1 MKIAFA
7 FTLALVALPA
17 VAGNKHIQCWID
29 DRGQRMCGD
38 SVPPKYAGTAREGMN
53 NRGVPVE
60 QTPRALTPEE
70 QVEAEKAK
78 VRAEAEARAAEHQ
91 RAYDR
96 YLLESYSNVGD
107 LEKQR
112 DTRVSALDTRIEL
125 VKKAQES
132 SQAQLDS
139 LVARKQQ
146 LQKEN
151 KPIDKK
157 LEQQVQEYRRAVM
170 ENPKTLGA
178 LKHERDKLMKQFDT
192 DIARFRDLRHEAPL
206 HTGLEPT
213 PPEPHE
219 SPVNVG
225 LEPPP
230 PQQPPPGP

>member
-7 FTLALVALPA
+7 FLTLFALPA
-17 VAGNKHIQCWID
+17 FAGGRIHCWVD
-29 DRGQRMCGD
+29 ENGQRMCGD
-38 SVPPKYAGTAREGMN
+38 SVPPKYAGTAREAIN
-53 NRGVPVE
+53 PRGVPVE

-78 VRAEAEARAAEHQ
+78 AKAEAEAKAAQHQ

-107 LEKQR
+107 LEQQR
-112 DTRVSALDTRIEL
+112 DARVSALDTRIEL
-125 VKKAQES
+125 VKKAQDTG
-132 SQAQLDS
+132 QAQLDA

-157 LEQQVQEYRRAVM
+157 LEQQIQEYRRAVM
-170 ENPKTLGA
+170 ENPKA
-178 LKHERDKLMKQFDT
+178 LDALNHERDKVMKQFDT
-192 DIARFRDLRHEAPL
+192 DIARFRELRHEPA
-206 HTGLEPT
+206 
-213 PPEPHE
+213 
-219 SPVNVG
+219 VDVG
-225 LEPPP
+225 LEPAP